1 VQRAVI
7 ALRAKSVEFETTYVN
22 LREKPDWFLEM
33 SPHGKVPVLQV
44 GDEILFESN
53 AIAEYLDE
61 TVEPKMHPADPIT
74 RARHRAWTDFVP
86 DFSSGLSGV
95 YYAKTKEASE
105 AAMPMA
111 HKRLERISYALE
123 NHAEP
128 GPYFG
133 GDKLCLVDCAYTPFF
148 QRFLMADELLNTK
161 LLDQYPTVNAWAE
174 ALMAHPAVDGSVAD
188 VFPAEFDAN
197 MRRRGT
203 YAATLMQQAAE

>member
-1 VQRAVI
+1 VI
-7 ALRAKSVEFETTYVN
+7 ALRAKSVTFETTYVN
-22 LREKPDWFLEM
+22 LREKPDWFLKN

-44 GDEILFESN
+44 DDEILFESN

-86 DFSSGLSGV
+86 NFSSGLSGV
-95 YYAKTKEASE
+95 YYAKTKEASD
-105 AAMPMA
+105 AAMEMA
-111 HKRLERISYALE
+111 HKRLERIAYALE
-123 NHAEP
+123 HHAEP

-133 GDKLCLVDCAYTPFF
+133 GDKLCLVDCAYAPFF
-148 QRFLMADELLNTK
+148 QRFLMADDLLGTK
-161 LLDQYPTVNAWAE
+161 LLDEYRSVKAWAE

-188 VFPAEFDAN
+188 VFPAEFAAN
-197 MRRRGT
+197 LERRGT

>member
-1 VQRAVI
+1 VI
-7 ALRAKSVEFETTYVN
+7 ALRAKSVTFETTYVN
-22 LREKPDWFLEM
+22 LREKPDWFLKI

-44 GDEILFESN
+44 DDEILFESN

-95 YYAKTKEASE
+95 YYAKTKEASD
-105 AAMPMA
+105 AAMEMA

-133 GDKLCLVDCAYTPFF
+133 GDKLCLVDCAYAPFF
-148 QRFLMADELLNTK
+148 QRFLMADDLLGTK
-161 LLDQYPTVNAWAE
+161 LLDEYPSVKAWAE

-188 VFPAEFDAN
+188 VFPAEFAAN
-197 MRRRGT
+197 LERRGT